1 MVMTLRE
8 IIAMGDN
15 GNAIPGNIYID
26 ESGIKYIGT
35 ENRRVVRYLPD
46 TIVSRVRITGGG
58 GINVSGTNPI
68 TDSGTINISSN
79 ATGNGTVTEIDT
91 AGLISGGPI
100 TSSGTITTSMS
111 TGKLVGR
118 STAGV
123 GVMEEITVG
132 TGLTLSGGILSS
144 ANGSVIPITRADFI
158 ALWVGATLVPNAIYK
173 ITDSAVTCA
182 YIYVQAVDVGQWNRN
197 VVVVDF
203 KNANMVSAIP
213 TAVGTYNVVS
223 DSLNSYYY
231 SDKNVYV
238 QGDSS
243 VTNSALSVLPFDN
256 NNIYNVNI
264 VGCTVPMYAVSNY
277 VDVIIHDSNLYN
289 SVLNLNASAGYTL
302 PLTISNSNLNYC
314 TLTLWS
320 EISPIGGGQDVA
332 VLDGCTINSEATIEL
347 YGATMNGCL
356 VDSGANVIIDFSTV
370 FTNCKVGAN
379 KSINVIYEY
388 SATGKFIDGYH
399 SNFEA
404 QVGTAVSEILGIS
417 AYLNFCGIL
426 NVVDSTYAISTITG
440 NREDLYIDIVNR
452 DTGNILTINDHSI
465 GNNIYIHP
473 FETSGN
479 HIDLKNGES
488 VKVLSAIG
496 TPSPLFVTERRAT

>member
-1 MVMTLRE
+1 
-8 IIAMGDN
+8 MGDN
-15 GNAIPGNIYID
+15 GNAIPGKIYID

-35 ENRRVVRYLPD
+35 ESRRVVRYLPD
-46 TIVSRVRITGGG
+46 TIVSRVGITGSG
-58 GINVSGTNPI
+58 GISVGGTNPI
-68 TDSGTINISSN
+68 TDSGTININ
-79 ATGNGTVTEIDT
+79 GNGSGSGTITEIDT
-91 AGLISGGPI
+91 AGLLSGGPI

-118 STAGV
+118 STSGV
-123 GVMEEITVG
+123 GVMEEIMVG
-132 TGLTLSGGILSS
+132 AGLTLSGGILSS
-144 ANGSVIPITRADFI
+144 TNGSVIPITRVDFI
-158 ALWVGATLVPNAIYK
+158 ALWVGSAFVPNAIYK

-182 YIYVQAVDVGQWNRN
+182 YIYIQAVDVGQWNRN

-223 DSLNSYYY
+223 DSLMSYYY

-238 QGDSS
+238 VGDSS

-264 VGCTVPMYAVSNY
+264 VGCTVPVYTVSND
-277 VDVIIHDSNLYN
+277 VDVIVHDSNLYN
-289 SVLNLNASAGYTL
+289 CVLNLTANAGYTL

-320 EISPIGGGQDVA
+320 EVSPITGGQDVA
-332 VLDGCTINSEATIEL
+332 VLNGCTINSEATIEL
-347 YGATMNGCL
+347 YGATMDGCL
-356 VDSGANVIIDFSTV
+356 VESGANVVIDSSTTL
-370 FTNCKVGAN
+370 TNCKVGAG
-379 KSINVIYEY
+379 KSINVITNYN
-388 SATGKFIDGYH
+388 ATGKFIDGYY

-404 QVGTAVSEILGIS
+404 QVTPDVSEILSID

-440 NREDLYIDIVNR
+440 NRADLYIDIVNR

-465 GNNIYIHP
+465 GNNVYVHP

-488 VKVLSAIG
+488 VKVISSIG
-496 TPSPLFVTERRAT
+496 VTSPLFVTERRHT